1 MATTKPNSID
11 EYISTFPK
19 DTQLILEQIRKTI
32 KKAVPGVEET
42 ISYAMPTFMLN
53 GRYLVYLAAYKNHI
67 GLYPVPTGIEAFE
80 KDFLPYKTSGKG
92 TIQFQLDKPI
102 PLDLITKIVK
112 FRATQSFGK
121 SKAKPKKRMD

>member
-1 MATTKPNSID
+1 MD

-19 DTQLILEQIRKTI
+19 DTQVILEQIRKTI